1 MGDITEAGEDM
12 EKSEDIASVTKC
24 IPVDCVA
31 KACCTLSL
39 LLDIDVSSSMAG
51 PDLRPIFDAEYVGWR
66 AAGGVRL
73 TDGRAASSEGNGD
86 ELMLERIS
94 KEHP

>member
-1 MGDITEAGEDM
+1 MGDTTGAGEDM
-12 EKSEDIASVTKC
+12 EKSEDIASVTEC

-31 KACCTLSL
+31 KACCTPSL

-51 PDLRPIFDAEYVGWR
+51 PRSPTLSMWDGGLREEYVSR
-66 AAGGVRL
+66 MGVL
-73 TDGRAASSEGNGD
+73 ASSEGNGD

-94 KEHP
+94 KERP